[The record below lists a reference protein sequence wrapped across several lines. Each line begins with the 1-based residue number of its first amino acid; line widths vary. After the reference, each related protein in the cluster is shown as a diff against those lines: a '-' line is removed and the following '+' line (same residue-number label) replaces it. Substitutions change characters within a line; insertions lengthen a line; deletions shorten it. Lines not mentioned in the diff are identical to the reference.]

1 MLEKDSQK
9 LEIEIINYNNSLSSS
24 SDLEEQKTSGNHSG
38 TYHKSG
44 VGMGEPTRKQVCIHS
59 STGAILLFA
68 LLRLL
73 CLGWPMLHFLCMR
86 PFTSLPQSN

>member
-44 VGMGEPTRKQVCIHS
+44 VGMGEPTRKQQQS
-59 STGAILLFA
+59 AKLLKKPPLNNLSA
-68 LLRLL
+68 KYQV
-73 CLGWPMLHFLCMR
+73 
-86 PFTSLPQSN
+86 TIK